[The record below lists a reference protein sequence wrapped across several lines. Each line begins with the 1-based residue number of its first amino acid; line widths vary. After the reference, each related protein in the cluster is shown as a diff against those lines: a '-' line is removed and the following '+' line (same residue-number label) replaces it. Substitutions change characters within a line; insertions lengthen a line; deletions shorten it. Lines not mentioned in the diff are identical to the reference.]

1 MASYVPTELQAYG
14 DLLNPPSKSSTPT
27 GDLVGIYQGIPVYAN
42 KPIDPVY
49 TGSDQDGNAFYID
62 KNTGAGIHG
71 NDDGSYSFNGN
82 GGEDSGN
89 GSQNLSGLD
98 PSKLLSG
105 ATLGKVD
112 WNYQSVRGGMGASG
126 NNSTAINAL
135 WGGSSYPNGRVTD
148 WAHIDPTQ
156 KQANFTAGQTRDALW
171 NVYDNL
177 SAQGKT
183 PAKNP
188 DEIALQ
194 LAADN
199 GATNYS
205 SAGNIAGYGAG
216 ANTLGLAQTISAVFM
231 NQPQVVSVTQHPYTV
246 SPQSIADATT
256 FGEAHSTPNV
266 INTLNTFVDQG
277 KNGPDYLGA
286 AIQAGALAM
295 AGGALYS
302 GALSGLGGATVG
314 TSSVAATTAGI
325 ANTTLAGIGAG
336 AAVGGISAAING
348 GDIAEGALK
357 GAFSSAL
364 GAVVS
369 PAAQELVKASNG
381 AINLQV
387 AQAAVQAATVAAK
400 AGLTGGDVTK
410 AITNSLEASAI
421 SAGLKGMNVP
431 SDIAKIVTPIAV
443 TGLNNGDVNAAIQ
456 NSLTN
461 YASGFVKSAISPPA
475 TPLAEQPSAPVYPE
489 YPKSGPTVE
498 PPPAL
503 PTYNTDITPTSTDL
517 PSNLSTIA
525 PSTSPI
531 VSTPIDV
538 ANANTP
544 TEAITTPANL
554 PTAPDEFN
562 LAPGTTINEQG
573 KVVATGIPTAIDV
586 PSTLDAI
593 ISNNPTKNTL
603 DTIDVNAPGGIAP
616 ATDPSTGALPVTAL
630 PITEPTIPADT
641 VPQVDMSAASFLATD
656 PTTGNGIYTLDGKLV
671 NADGSEYTGDSN
683 TNMFVNG
690 SPTDTTPAAVTP
702 TDTIPAD
709 TTPAIDMSNAVFI
722 ATDPVTG
729 AGVYTLDGKLVNA
742 DGSAYTGDYS
752 TTAPATTPTVETPK
766 PEDHV
771 YVGGN
776 AEPTT
781 PTETAPTAS
790 PTVEAPTVEDHVY
803 VGGNAEPAT
812 PATPSATGS
821 GGALPTATTTAATPT
836 QQTSTTQSTAAPAA
850 TPAVAPLSYLTPT
863 MLAGAPVT
871 PQMTAQV
878 AQLKQLYPQLQ
889 GVSDK
894 ILSSLIASEPKT
906 AADNS
911 SQLMSSG
918 LSSMANTSPST
929 ASRGSLVGQD
939 ANSNLMQ
946 AGLSMLNPGSSLA
959 TPHFAKGGHVEDHI
973 PEFIT
978 GATGHYVK
986 GRGDGQSDDIP
997 AMLADGEYVFDADT
1011 VAALGNG
1018 SSDAGAKAL
1027 DKMRESIRK
1036 HKRAAPVNKI
1046 PPKAK
1051 SPLEYFKGR

>member
-14 DLLNPPSKSSTPT
+14 DLLKPPSKSSTPT
-27 GDLVGIYQGIPVYAN
+27 GELVGYFNSFPIYST

-49 TGSDQDGNAFYID
+49 VGSDQDGNVSYVD

-71 NDDGSYSFNGN
+71 NDDGSYSFNG
-82 GGEDSGN
+82 GGEDSPANLN
-89 GSQNLSGLD
+89 GMD
-98 PSKLLSG
+98 PSKLFAST
-105 ATLGKVD
+105 TLGKTD
-112 WNYQSVRGGMGASG
+112 WNYTDVYRGNQTTGT
-126 NNSTAINAL
+126 NNGETVSAL
-135 WGGSSYPNGRVTD
+135 WGGTSYPMGRVTNWSD
-148 WAHIDPTQ
+148 IDPTQ
-156 KQANFTAGQTRDALW
+156 QEAQFTAGQTRDALW

-177 SAQGKT
+177 VAKGTT
-183 PAKNP
+183 PALNP
-188 DEIALQ
+188 DQIALK
-194 LAADN
+194 LASDN
-199 GATNYS
+199 GT
-205 SAGNIAGYGAG
+205 GNIGSNGSVQGYGAG
-216 ANTLGLAQTISAVFM
+216 ANSLAIAQTISSIFM
-231 NQPQVVSVTQHPYTV
+231 NQPQVVAVTQQPYTV
-246 SPQSIADATT
+246 SPDSVKQIGD
-256 FGEAHSTPNV
+256 FGTAHNSPQV
-266 INTLNTFVDQG
+266 LNTLSTFVRQG
-277 KNGPDYLGA
+277 VNSDWGFTAVGIGLAIMGGMA
-286 AIQAGALAM
+286 ASEAIT
-295 AGGALYS
+295 
-302 GALSGLGGATVG
+302 SGLGGATAVDAAG
-314 TSSVAATTAGI
+314 TVVPATTAGV
-325 ANTTLAGIGAG
+325 ANTSIATVGAG
-336 AAVGGISAAING
+336 AVSGGINAGVQG
-348 GDIAEGALK
+348 GDILK
-357 GAFSSAL
+357 GSLTGAFTSAL
-364 GAVVS
+364 GLNIS
-369 PAAQELVKASNG
+369 PVAKSLVEASNG
-381 AINLQV
+381 TINLQV
-387 AQAAVQAATVAAK
+387 AQAAVQAAAVAAK

-410 AITNSLEASAI
+410 AITNSLEGSAI

-431 SDIAKIVTPIAV
+431 SDIATIVTPIAL

-456 NSLTN
+456 NSLIN
-461 YASGFVKSAISPPA
+461 YASGFAKSAMSPPA

-503 PTYNTDITPTSTDL
+503 PAYNTDVTPTSTDL

-544 TEAITTPANL
+544 PEAITTPANL

-603 DTIDVNAPGGIAP
+603 DTIDVNAPDGIVP
-616 ATDPSTGALPVTAL
+616 ATDPSTGALPVATS
-630 PITEPTIPADT
+630 PITEPTTPAET
-641 VPQVDMSAASFLATD
+641 PTTPVDMSAASFLATD

-781 PTETAPTAS
+781 LTETASA
-790 PTVEAPTVEDHVY
+790 VEAPAVEANVY
-803 VGGNAEPAT
+803 VGGNAEPATPAT

-871 PQMTAQV
+871 PQMTAQI

-918 LSSMANTSPST
+918 LSSMSNASPST
-929 ASRGSLVGQD
+929 ASRGSLAGQD

-959 TPHFAKGGHVEDHI
+959 TPHFAKGGHVEDHV

-1027 DKMRESIRK
+1027 DKMREAIRK